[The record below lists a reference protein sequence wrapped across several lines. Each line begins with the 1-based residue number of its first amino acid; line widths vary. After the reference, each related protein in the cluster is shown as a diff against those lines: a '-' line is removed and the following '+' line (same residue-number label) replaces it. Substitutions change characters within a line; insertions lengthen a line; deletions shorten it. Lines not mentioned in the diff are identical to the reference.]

1 MDSAGAVRQAVILAS
16 GYGRRMRR
24 AAPFPSK
31 PMTPVGQK
39 PLISYILDLLL
50 DAGIETIF
58 IVHHA
63 ATADVLQLAGAG
75 GPCAGRLV
83 FIEEAVQKGTLLTF
97 SRVKE
102 RLTPPFLMAFEDVI
116 AQTEDFRSMLAH
128 AEVFRRDE
136 VDLLIQTVRA
146 PSVLSEKA
154 FLTENGRVVAYQK
167 NGFLAPVAPTQ
178 EKKYG
183 GMVYLWLTDPFPLV
197 ERHLAQRQYK
207 LSLFLEQYIPTH
219 QTFEM
224 PIRDMW
230 DVDTPE
236 AVRLSEEILKK
247 RGGQNGGI
255 ERR

>member
-1 MDSAGAVRQAVILAS
+1 MDSGGAVRQAVILAS

-24 AAPFPSK
+24 VAPFPSK

-50 DAGIETIF
+50 DAGVETIF

-63 ATADVLQLAGAG
+63 VTADVLRLAGTG
-75 GPCAGRLV
+75 GPGAERLV
-83 FIEEAVQKGTLLTF
+83 FIEEAVQNGTLLTF

-102 RLTPPFLMAFEDVI
+102 RLTPPFLMAFGDVI
-116 AQTEDFRSMLAH
+116 AQTEDFHSMLTY
-128 AEVFRRDE
+128 AEAFLGSGA
-136 VDLLIQTVRA
+136 DLLIQTVRT
-146 PSVLSEKA
+146 PSILSEKA

-167 NGFLAPVAPTQ
+167 DGILAPAAPAQ

-197 ERHLAQRQYK
+197 DRHLARRQYK
-207 LSLFLEQYIPTH
+207 LSLFLEQYIPTR
-219 QTFEM
+219 QAFEM

-236 AVRLSEEILKK
+236 AVRLSEEILRK
-247 RGGQNGGI
+247 RGSQNGGI